1 MHFLDPAEILLLVC
15 VLSTE
20 ETSIGLDATGTK
32 FDVVSQLVAGY
43 RSDIR
48 SLCISKTH

>member
-1 MHFLDPAEILLLVC
+1 MHVFDPAEILFLVC

-20 ETSIGLDATGTK
+20 ETNIGLDATGTK
-32 FDVVSQLVAGY
+32 FDVVSQLGAGC

-48 SLCISKTH
+48 SLCFSKTH